1 MSATVMKMLLAS
13 LGQRFL
19 LRMLR
24 RTLVNLRPYAKETGT
39 GFDDIVLEALIASVG
54 EEESEAAE

>member
-24 RTLVNLRPYAKETGT
+24 RTLENLRPYAKETGT
-39 GFDDIVLEALIASVG
+39 GLDDVVLEALIASVG